1 MDPGLLS
8 LLALLPILSVF
19 ALIVLLR
26 WPATR
31 AMPVAFGIT
40 CGLSLFVWGSPIR
53 LVTAAVI
60 DGLVTAASILY
71 IVLGAIL
78 LLNLM
83 RESGAL
89 HSIRRSMFEISPD
102 RRVQAVIIAFLFG
115 SFIEA
120 AAGFGTPAAVAAPL
134 LVAIGFPAMAAVMVS
149 LIIQSTCVSF
159 GAIGTPILIGIN
171 GGLAG
176 QPEVVEYLGRHGM
189 EFSLYLKTIGAKV
202 AIIHGVT
209 GTLIPLIMIVMMTRF
224 FGQRRSWKEGLAA
237 APFAL
242 FAGLCFTVPYTIT
255 GVLWGPEFPSLVGSL
270 FGLTVVIL
278 AARRRILTP
287 RQTWDFPPPAE
298 WPAEWSGDLLQSEPT
313 LSSPKTHPS
322 NLPHPTRPE
331 EILSNSTPW
340 ARTDTGSPQETPR
353 GKGPSASVAWLPYI
367 LVALTLLASRLLPA
381 LQALLSGVQWGW
393 SGILGSGISTAFQ
406 PLYLPGFFFIV
417 ASALAVLSYRMTGRQ
432 AARAA
437 GRTLR
442 SLTGP
447 AVALGF
453 AVPMVKV
460 FINSGTPGGL
470 EQMPILLAG
479 GAAAVVGSAWPAF
492 AAVIGAMGAFIA
504 GSNTFSNMM
513 FSLFQFATALKTG
526 MTPGVIV
533 ALQAVG
539 GAAGNMICVHNV
551 VAASA
556 VVGLLGREG
565 ALIRKTI
572 IPMTYYL
579 IVSGALGFVLLWWFR
594 I

>member
-40 CGLSLFVWGSPIR
+40 CGLSLVVWGSPIR
-53 LVTAAVI
+53 HVAAATV

-159 GAIGTPILIGIN
+159 GAIGTPILIGIH

-176 QPEVVEYLGRHGM
+176 QPEVMEYLGRHGM
-189 EFSLYLKTIGAKV
+189 EFSLYLKAIGAKV

-278 AARRRILTP
+278 AARRGILTP

-298 WPAEWSGDLLQSEPT
+298 WPADWSGDLLQSEPT
-313 LSSPKTHPS
+313 PS
-322 NLPHPTRPE
+322 
-331 EILSNSTPW
+331 
-340 ARTDTGSPQETPR
+340 SPQETPL

-367 LVALTLLASRLLPA
+367 LVALTLLASRLWPA

-393 SGILGSGISTAFQ
+393 SGILGSGISTSFQ

-579 IVSGALGFVLLWWFR
+579 IVSGALGFVLLWCFR